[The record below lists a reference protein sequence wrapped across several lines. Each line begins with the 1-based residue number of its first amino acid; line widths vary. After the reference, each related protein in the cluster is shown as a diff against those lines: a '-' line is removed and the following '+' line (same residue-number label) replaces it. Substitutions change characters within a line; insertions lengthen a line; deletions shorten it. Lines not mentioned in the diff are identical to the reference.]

1 MLRLT
6 GYLPVP
12 GDTHLSEYLPYT
24 HNPATRPWERYNLHL
39 YEWDRAAHG
48 RDQMWGRIA
57 RLVAEG
63 GPELE
68 RLRHVRSEGVYEV
81 VHGVAHDANIYRVAV
96 NVPNWGAI
104 SNLPDHTLVET
115 PGVITAMG
123 VLPLRMG
130 ALPPVICELC
140 RREAERV
147 ELVVDAAVQGSREL
161 AFQALALDPTVD
173 DLDIARAVL
182 DDYLEI
188 HRDNLPQFHGR
199 WHLS

>member
-1 MLRLT
+1 
-6 GYLPVP
+6 
-12 GDTHLSEYLPYT
+12 
-24 HNPATRPWERYNLHL
+24 
-39 YEWDRAAHG
+39 
-48 RDQMWGRIA
+48 
-57 RLVAEG
+57 
-63 GPELE
+63 
-68 RLRHVRSEGVYEV
+68 
-81 VHGVAHDANIYRVAV
+81 
-96 NVPNWGAI
+96 
-104 SNLPDHTLVET
+104 
-115 PGVITAMG
+115 MG